1 MKKVVKLLSVALA
14 VSAAVY
20 TFKKLQ
26 TKKA

>member
-20 TFKKLQ
+20 TYKKLQ

>member
-14 VSAAVY
+14 VGAAVY
-20 TFKKLQ
+20 TYKKLQ